1 MKKHDEE
8 FNLKFGC
15 QMPGGGGGE
24 PEEDNDDEV
33 EK

>member
-1 MKKHDEE
+1 MKENQE
-8 FNLKFGC
+8 IFNLKFGC

-24 PEEDNDDEV
+24 PEEQDEEV